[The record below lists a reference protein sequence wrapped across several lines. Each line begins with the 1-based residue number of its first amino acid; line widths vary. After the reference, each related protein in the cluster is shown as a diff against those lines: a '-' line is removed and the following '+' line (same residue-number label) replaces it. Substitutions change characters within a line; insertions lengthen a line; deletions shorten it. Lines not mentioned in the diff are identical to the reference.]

1 MRTHVYGFCLLV
13 APLLGCGAEAGDPK
27 PDRCKNSICGP
38 SGSGADAGGG
48 TRGSAGAGGA
58 GGGKGGAGGAS
69 GSTSGSAGD
78 AASGGQ
84 GGSNGATGGG
94 ASGGDA
100 GTGEGGTGGTSANE
114 SGGSAGTTGGSQG
127 GGTGGATGGASGTGG
142 SAGSMPC
149 QGEACGPIAVL
160 DMDFYQCNVEPI
172 FDRSCAML
180 GCHGSEARPFR
191 LFARGRLRHDEDLT
205 TAMNPAAQGCIR
217 SGTVNLAEMGTGT
230 VMCEGW
236 TRHTATEWQLNF
248 ESASSFKRVEMD
260 PDDSE
265 LLSQATEG
273 GLPHVNV
280 HPFQKDDA
288 SYTLI
293 HRWLSGEKLGR
304 ACNPEFN

>member
-1 MRTHVYGFCLLV
+1 MRARVYGSWLLFPAV
-13 APLLGCGAEAGDPK
+13 FGCGAEPGDSK
-27 PDRCKNSICGP
+27 PDPCKNSICAP
-38 SGSGADAGGG
+38 SGTGAGG
-48 TRGSAGAGGA
+48 TSGSAGAGGSL
-58 GGGKGGAGGAS
+58 GGKGGAGGAGGAS

-78 AASGGQ
+78 GANGGRG
-84 GGSNGATGGG
+84 GGSGATGGG
-94 ASGGDA
+94 SSGGDA
-100 GTGEGGTGGTSANE
+100 GAGDGGSTAASANGG
-114 SGGSAGTTGGSQG
+114 GGSAGTTGGSQG
-127 GGTGGATGGASGTGG
+127 GGAGGASGTGG
-142 SAGSMPC
+142 SAGAMTC
-149 QGEACGPIAVL
+149 QGEECGPIAEL

-205 TAMNPAAQGCIR
+205 TAMNPAAAGCIR
-217 SGTVNLAEMGTGT
+217 SGTVNLAEKGTGT

-248 ESASSFKRVEMD
+248 ESASSFMRVEMV
-260 PDDSE
+260 PDESE

-280 HPFQKDDA
+280 HPFQKNDE
-288 SYTLI
+288 SYTLVR
-293 HRWLSGEKLGR
+293 RWLSGEKLGR